1 MENNLTS
8 TENIH
13 SIDLLIGRTV
23 IARTTANK
31 LGRIHDLVVDP
42 VKGELSG
49 LSLRMADESLRLIDS
64 REIYSF
70 GADAVMVNTDDS
82 AILIEESP
90 LKAAPLAKNNLIGVK
105 IITEG
110 GKMLGQIANLYI
122 HLAETSIFIYE
133 VRSSILDKLLG
144 HSMYFPASLGCA
156 LSEDKER
163 LVVPDDV
170 AEKAEHTLDALVA
183 RLFGTPTEKPM
194 VTVRSRGRS
203 EHV

>member
-1 MENNLTS
+1 MKMENPLT
-8 TENIH
+8 TTGNIH

-23 IARTTANK
+23 IARATANK
-31 LGRIHDLVVDP
+31 LGQIHDLVVDP
-42 VKGELSG
+42 VKGELIG

-82 AILIEESP
+82 AIPLEKST
-90 LKAAPLAKNNLIGVK
+90 LKAAPLAKNNLVGVK

-110 GKMLGQIANLYI
+110 GKLLGQIANLYI

-144 HSMYFPASLGCA
+144 HSMYFPASLGSA
-156 LSEDKER
+156 LSEDRER
-163 LVVPDDV
+163 LVVPDDT
-170 AEKAEHTLDALVA
+170 AGKADKTLDALVA
-183 RLFGTPTEKPM
+183 RLFGTPTHKPL
-194 VTVRSRGRS
+194 VTVRTRSR
-203 EHV
+203 